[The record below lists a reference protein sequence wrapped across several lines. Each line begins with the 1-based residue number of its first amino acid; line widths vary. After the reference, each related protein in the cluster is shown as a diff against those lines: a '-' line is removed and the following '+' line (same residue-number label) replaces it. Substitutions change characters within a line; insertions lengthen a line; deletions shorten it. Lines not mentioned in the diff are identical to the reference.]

1 MIGAPCACSV
11 QANARVTRAVHPAP
25 DGRLVM
31 PVKMMDRP
39 VAMSDTETVGGG
51 NRIADESLG
60 VANRCDEI
68 LAPGEASG
76 DGRGQRAS
84 RAMGVAGGT
93 ARRRQ
98 GERAGT
104 THQIIDAV

>member
-25 DGRLVM
+25 DGRLIM

-39 VAMSDTETVGGG
+39 VAASDTETVGGG

-60 VANRCDEI
+60 VANRCDEFVA
-68 LAPGEASG
+68 LGEAGG
-76 DGRGQRAS
+76 DGRRQRTT

-98 GERAGT
+98 GERAGMA
-104 THQIIDAV
+104 HQVID